1 MRDGEPHRQKH
12 NRTEGKRGQTKAP
25 KERLLSD
32 AEVRFVYEGE
42 LKGQWF
48 SLNEAVL
55 GSYPML
61 PNDEYRVIRL
71 EVRDISEL

>member
-1 MRDGEPHRQKH
+1 MHDGEPHRQKH
-12 NRTEGKRGQTKAP
+12 NRTGGKRGKTSAP

-42 LKGQWF
+42 LKGDWF
-48 SLNEAVL
+48 SLNVAVL
-55 GSYPML
+55 GSYPVL
-61 PNDEYRVIRL
+61 PNEEYRVIRL